1 MWVGCV
7 LEVEDILEFKFGV
20 ITQTTV
26 QGVVGRAVLQELRLD
41 HVDVEVW
48 CLQDHR
54 FFGLYVL
61 CQGAYR
67 EGHVLTGHEFALDTA
82 EGLVSH
88 RGTVRSTGGCP

>member
-1 MWVGCV
+1 
-7 LEVEDILEFKFGV
+7 
-20 ITQTTV
+20 
-26 QGVVGRAVLQELRLD
+26 
-41 HVDVEVW
+41 
-48 CLQDHR
+48 
-54 FFGLYVL
+54 LYVL